1 MSRFTKIILWLIA
14 ALAALFAVAAIAFS
28 LFFDP
33 NDFRDDISRAVKE
46 STGRELTI
54 DGEVSLQLFPWLA
67 VEIGHTTLGNAPGF
81 GDEPFA
87 EFDRAQLS
95 VRLFPLLLRQEV
107 TVGTAELDALRLNF
121 EVDKNG
127 QDNWSD
133 LMAAEE
139 GPETADG
146 TSDGSSVDISGVD
159 IRDASVRYV
168 DKQTGDS
175 YS

>member
-14 ALAALFAVAAIAFS
+14 SLAALFAVAAIAFF

-33 NDFRDDISRAVKE
+33 NDFREDIAKAVKE

-67 VEIGHTTLGNAPGF
+67 VEIGHTTVGNAPGF

-95 VRLFPLLLRQEV
+95 VRLFPLLLRREV
-107 TVGTAELDALRLNF
+107 TVGTAELDALHLSF
-121 EVDKNG
+121 EVNSDG
-127 QDNWSD
+127 LQNWSD
-133 LMAAEE
+133 VIAAEE
-139 GPETADG
+139 STE
-146 TSDGSSVDISGVD
+146 S
-159 IRDASVRYV
+159 
-168 DKQTGDS
+168 
-175 YS
+175 